1 MTEEVDEDAG
11 LRGALLREY
20 FRERRER
27 GLEYK
32 NDYPEGSEDWK
43 LARLAEEIRRRWDR
57 ELFFWAITSSGSAPE
72 PSGFMWG
79 RRCEGRA
86 GTRTTH
92 TCVGKSG
99 LARTHALRTL

>member
-57 ELFFWAITSSGSAPE
+57 ELFFSSPPRVAP
-72 PSGFMWG
+72 PLSS
-79 RRCEGRA
+79 RTKSRTRA
-86 GTRTTH
+86 LSRTQR
-92 TCVGKSG
+92 
-99 LARTHALRTL
+99 A